1 MIHTDIKIAK
11 NQIASVMDR
20 LNHELGGDDEQLVID
35 CLEGETPLFDIARQL
50 LDANA
55 DDEGLI
61 ASLDQRIADINI
73 RKDRAKLRIERRKSA
88 LISLM
93 DIAAIKKLP
102 LPEAT
107 VSLRTLLGRAK
118 VIDPDLLPDAFV
130 KVSEVRKPDMD
141 AINTAVENGA
151 QIPGVIKTN
160 GSASLSVRRK

>member
-61 ASLDQRIADINI
+61 ASIDQRIADINI

-151 QIPGVIKTN
+151 QIPGVVKTN

>member
-61 ASLDQRIADINI
+61 ASIDQRIADINI

>member
-50 LDANA
+50 LDANE
-55 DDEGLI
+55 DDEGII
-61 ASLDQRIADINI
+61 ASLDQQIADRNT
-73 RKDRAKLRIERRKSA
+73 RKERAKLRIERRKSA

-151 QIPGVIKTN
+151 QIPGVVKTN